1 MTARIGETNF
11 TIIASRF
18 DNSYGIVYGESL
30 IKWDYNKRK
39 FLSEEEAMKM
49 AEYFSFLLYNK
60 MMWVSKVGV

>member
-18 DNSYGIVYGESL
+18 GNSYGIVYGEKI

-39 FLSEEEAMKM
+39 FMSE
-49 AEYFSFLLYNK
+49 
-60 MMWVSKVGV
+60 